1 MMDRENSKLLRT
13 SEVAERLGVHTGT
26 VAQYIRD
33 GTLAAISTSG
43 GHYRVYEADVD
54 AFLAGSTLDK
64 DHGAVIIALVN
75 QKGGVGKTTASAN
88 IAVLLSQMGLR
99 VLAVD
104 LDPQGHLTWSLG
116 HNPDALNCTVY
127 DAMVGE
133 REIEEVILR
142 TAFGPDLAPNNI
154 VSSEA
159 EDYLRGKPNW
169 GSRLANSMRSIKSK
183 YDYIILDPGPNLS
196 SLTINA
202 LYAADYLVIPTE
214 LEMLSLKGLQLLL
227 KRVDET
233 RKDFNPRLQVAGA
246 VAMMV
251 QPNTNV
257 SRLMEGALR
266 QALQKRNIHAFS
278 TPIKRST
285 KYGEASMLRQV
296 MVTLHPR
303 SEHARAYRHLLAEL
317 LKVVGGR
324 GLDKMGLLTGV
335 SSGKGSDT
343 ATPHSEKAEAHR
355 DIVMSEGIGAEI
367 RLDTDTALEEEA
379 I

>member
-1 MMDRENSKLLRT
+1 MKDARDTRDNHDLRERGRLLRT

-26 VAQYIRD
+26 VAQYIRE
-33 GTLAAISTSG
+33 GVLPANSTSG

-54 AFLAGSTLDK
+54 AFLAGMSLDR
-64 DHGAVIIALVN
+64 DHGAVVVALVN
-75 QKGGVGKTTASAN
+75 QKGGVGKTTATAN
-88 IAVLLSQMGLR
+88 LAVLLSGLGVR

-116 HNPDALNCTVY
+116 HNPEGIQATVY
-127 DAMVGE
+127 DAMIGDCE
-133 REIEEVILR
+133 LEDVILH

-169 GSRLANSMRSIKSK
+169 GSRLSNSMRGIRAH
-183 YDYIILDPGPNLS
+183 YDYILLDPGPNLS

-251 QPNTNV
+251 QSSTNV
-257 SRLMEGALR
+257 ARVMEESLR
-266 QALQKRNIHAFS
+266 QALQKRNIRAFK
-278 TPIKRST
+278 TTIKRST

-303 SEHARAYRHLLAEL
+303 SEHTQAYRNLLAEL
-317 LKVVGGR
+317 LRVIGGPA
-324 GLDKMGLLTGV
+324 LDRV
-335 SSGKGSDT
+335 SRLVPNAPQTADSAQVSGAQAG
-343 ATPHSEKAEAHR
+343 E
-355 DIVMSEGIGAEI
+355 
-367 RLDTDTALEEEA
+367 
-379 I
+379 

>member
-1 MMDRENSKLLRT
+1 MTERQRGKLLRT
-13 SEVAERLGVHTGT
+13 SEVAERLGIHTGT
-26 VAQYIRD
+26 VSQYIRD
-33 GTLAAISTSG
+33 GSLPAISTSG
-43 GHYRVYEADVD
+43 GHYRIYESDVE

-64 DHGAVIIALVN
+64 EHGATVIALVN

-88 IAVLLSQMGLR
+88 LAVLLSQMGLR

-104 LDPQGHLTWSLG
+104 LDPQGHLTWTLG
-116 HNPDALNCTVY
+116 HNPDALGFTVY

-133 REIEEVILR
+133 REIEEVVLK

-169 GSRLANSMRSIKSK
+169 GSRLANAMRPIRGR

-202 LYAADYLVIPTE
+202 LYAADYLLIPTE

-257 SRLMEGALR
+257 SRLMESALR
-266 QALQKRNIHAFS
+266 QALQKRNIRAFS
-278 TPIKRST
+278 TSIKRST

-303 SEHARAYRHLLAEL
+303 SEHARAYKGLLAEL
-317 LKVVGGR
+317 LKVVGGP
-324 GLDKMGLLTGV
+324 GLERV
-335 SSGKGSDT
+335 SMLNGKAFEES
-343 ATPHSEKAEAHR
+343 AEAL
-355 DIVMSEGIGAEI
+355 EAE
-367 RLDTDTALEEEA
+367 AV
-379 I
+379 

>member
-1 MMDRENSKLLRT
+1 MKDRGKLLRT
-13 SEVAERLGVHTGT
+13 SEIAEMLGVHTGT
-26 VAQYIRD
+26 VAQYIRE
-33 GTLAAISTSG
+33 GTLPAIATTG
-43 GHYRVYEADVD
+43 GHYRVYEADVE
-54 AFLAGSTLDK
+54 AFLAGSALDR
-64 DHGAVIIALVN
+64 DRGAIIIALVN
-75 QKGGVGKTTASAN
+75 QKGGVGKTTAVAN
-88 IAVLLSQMGLR
+88 LAVLLSQMGLR
-99 VLAVD
+99 VLVVD

-116 HNPDALNCTVY
+116 HNPDSLERTVY

-133 REIEEVILR
+133 HTVDEVLLK
-142 TAFGPDLAPNNI
+142 TAFGPDLVPNNI

-169 GSRLANSMRSIKSK
+169 GSRLANALRDVRAR
-183 YDYIILDPGPNLS
+183 YDYILLDPGPNLS

-257 SRLMEGALR
+257 SRAMDQTLR
-266 QALQKRNIHAFS
+266 QALSKRNIRAFA

-296 MVTLHPR
+296 MATLYPR
-303 SEHARAYRHLLAEL
+303 SEHARAYRALLAEL
-317 LKVVGGR
+317 LKVVGGPGQER
-324 GLDKMGLLTGV
+324 IAMLNG
-335 SSGKGSDT
+335 
-343 ATPHSEKAEAHR
+343 HSEP
-355 DIVMSEGIGAEI
+355 
-367 RLDTDTALEEEA
+367 EEPEA
-379 I
+379 IAASG

>member
-1 MMDRENSKLLRT
+1 MTDRERGKLLRT
-13 SEVAERLGVHTGT
+13 SEVAELLGVHTGT
-26 VAQYIRD
+26 VAQYIRE
-33 GTLAAISTSG
+33 GSLPAISTSG
-43 GHYRVYEADVD
+43 GHYRVYETDVE
-54 AFLAGSTLDK
+54 AFLAGSALDK
-64 DHGAVIIALVN
+64 DRGATVIALVN

-88 IAVLLSQMGLR
+88 LAVLLSQMGMR

-104 LDPQGHLTWSLG
+104 LDPQGHLTWTLG
-116 HNPDALNCTVY
+116 HNPDALSYTVY

-133 REIEEVILR
+133 REIEEVVLK

-169 GSRLANSMRSIKSK
+169 GSRLANAMRPIRGM

-202 LYAADYLVIPTE
+202 LYAADYLLIPTE

-257 SRLMEGALR
+257 SRLMENALR
-266 QALQKRNIHAFS
+266 QALSKRNIRAFS
-278 TPIKRST
+278 TAIKRST

-296 MVTLHPR
+296 MVTLNPR
-303 SEHARAYRHLLAEL
+303 SEHTRAYKRLLAEL
-317 LKVVGGR
+317 LKVVGGP
-324 GLDKMGLLTGV
+324 GLERISQLN
-335 SSGKGSDT
+335 GKS
-343 ATPHSEKAEAHR
+343 AEE
-355 DIVMSEGIGAEI
+355 V
-367 RLDTDTALEEEA
+367 EEA
-379 I
+379 IEAEAV

>member
-1 MMDRENSKLLRT
+1 MNDKGKLLRT

-26 VAQYIRD
+26 VAQYIRE
-33 GTLAAISTSG
+33 GTLPAISTTG
-43 GHYRVYEADVD
+43 GHYRVYEADVE
-54 AFLAGSTLDK
+54 AFLAGAALDK
-64 DHGAVIIALVN
+64 DRGAIVIALVN
-75 QKGGVGKTTASAN
+75 QKGGVGKTTAAAN
-88 IAVLLSQMGLR
+88 LSVLLSQIGTR
-99 VLAVD
+99 VLVVD
-104 LDPQGHLTWSLG
+104 LDPQGHMTWTLG
-116 HNPDALNCTVY
+116 HNPDALTHTIY

-133 REIEEVILR
+133 RQIEDVILK

-159 EDYLRGKPNW
+159 EDFLRGKPNW
-169 GSRLANSMRSIKSK
+169 GSRLANAMRDIRNR

-202 LYAADYLVIPTE
+202 LYAADFLLIPTE

-233 RKDFNPRLQVAGA
+233 RTDFNPRLQVAGA

-257 SRLMEGALR
+257 ARAMDQTLR
-266 QALQKRNIHAFS
+266 QALSKRNIRAFT

-296 MVTLHPR
+296 MVTLYPR
-303 SEHARAYRHLLAEL
+303 SEHARAYKSLLAEL
-317 LKVVGGR
+317 LKVVGGP
-324 GLDKMGLLTGV
+324 GLERVSLLRTGETE
-335 SSGKGSDT
+335 S
-343 ATPHSEKAEAHR
+343 
-355 DIVMSEGIGAEI
+355 
-367 RLDTDTALEEEA
+367 EEEPA
-379 I
+379 DMAYAEES

>member
-1 MMDRENSKLLRT
+1 MNDKGKLLRT

-26 VAQYIRD
+26 VAQYIRE
-33 GTLAAISTSG
+33 GSLPAMSTTG
-43 GHYRVYEADVD
+43 GHYRVYEADLD
-54 AFLAGSTLDK
+54 AFLAGAALDR
-64 DHGAVIIALVN
+64 DHGAVVIGIVN
-75 QKGGVGKTTASAN
+75 QKGGVGKTTATAN
-88 IAVLLSQMGLR
+88 LSVLLSQIGMR

-116 HNPDALNCTVY
+116 HNPDALSLTIY

-133 REIEEVILR
+133 QRIEDVILK

-154 VSSEA
+154 ISSEA
-159 EDYLRGKPNW
+159 EDFLRGKPNW
-169 GSRLANSMRSIKSK
+169 GSRLANAMRSIRSN

-233 RKDFNPRLQVAGA
+233 RTDFNPRLQIAGA

-257 SRLMEGALR
+257 ARLMDQSLR
-266 QALQKRNIHAFS
+266 QALSKRNIRAFKTS
-278 TPIKRST
+278 IKRST
-285 KYGEASMLRQV
+285 KYGETSMLRQV
-296 MVTLHPR
+296 MVAAHPR
-303 SEHARAYRHLLAEL
+303 SEHTRAYKSLLVEL
-317 LKVVGGR
+317 LKVVGG
-324 GLDKMGLLTGV
+324 
-335 SSGKGSDT
+335 
-343 ATPHSEKAEAHR
+343 P
-355 DIVMSEGIGAEI
+355 GAERI
-367 RLDTDTALEEEA
+367 SRLTNNGNSADQVNQDDAGASARFAASVVGED
-379 I
+379 

>member
-1 MMDRENSKLLRT
+1 MKDKGRLLRT

-26 VAQYIRD
+26 VAQYIRE
-33 GTLAAISTSG
+33 GSLPALSTSG
-43 GHYRVYEADVD
+43 GHYRIYEADLQ
-54 AFLAGSTLDK
+54 AFLAGATLDRE
-64 DHGAVIIALVN
+64 HGAVVIGIVN
-75 QKGGVGKTTASAN
+75 QKGGVGKTTAAAN
-88 IAVLLSQMGLR
+88 LSVLLSQIGMR

-104 LDPQGHLTWSLG
+104 LDPQGHLTWTLG
-116 HNPDALNCTVY
+116 HNPDALTWTIY

-133 REIEEVILR
+133 QPVESVILK

-169 GSRLANSMRSIKSK
+169 GSRLANAMRDIRSN
-183 YDYIILDPGPNLS
+183 YDYIVLDPGPNLS

-202 LYAADYLVIPTE
+202 LYAADYLLIPTE

-233 RKDFNPRLQVAGA
+233 RTDFNPRLQVAGA

-257 SRLMEGALR
+257 SRLMDQSLR
-266 QALQKRNIHAFS
+266 QALQKRNIRAFK
-278 TPIKRST
+278 TAIKRST
-285 KYGEASMLRQV
+285 KYGEASMMRQV
-296 MVTLHPR
+296 MAAAHPR
-303 SEHARAYRHLLAEL
+303 SEHTQAYKNLLAEL

-324 GLDKMGLLTGV
+324 GLDRISLLQGKRDDKSEPVEV
-335 SSGKGSDT
+335 SVEAESKGRP
-343 ATPHSEKAEAHR
+343 A
-355 DIVMSEGIGAEI
+355 
-367 RLDTDTALEEEA
+367 
-379 I
+379 